1 MNNEITTPQKQQIDV
16 QTIKNYL
23 FTSET
28 KLTDKQQQMFIQLAV
43 RHNLDPFKREIYAIA
58 YGREFSIVT
67 GYQVYIERAE
77 ASGKLNGWHC
87 INTPSGAK
95 ITIYRK
101 DWEHPFEWEASYEE
115 FDKGQSSWKKMRD
128 FMIKKVCIGQGF
140 RLAFP
145 AELGGLPY
153 LVEEMEGATPFST
166 VANESVKQPQSKSK
180 AETPMP
186 PEAPAEEE
194 VITTVD
200 KITKKGLDFR
210 ILGEKDM
217 IYITRQETFATLAKS
232 AKDAGLQ
239 VKINHKNFIIIDITL
254 LEPPAQKD
262 QTQEKFL
269 SGLEADAV
277 AEGLKSEV

>member
-153 LVEEMEGATPFST
+153 LIEEMEGATPFST
-166 VANESVKQPQSKSK
+166 GANESVKQPQSKSSAR
-180 AETPMP
+180 AETELPY
-186 PEAPAEEE
+186 AEI
-194 VITTVD
+194 VTTVG

-210 ILGEKDM
+210 ILGERD
-217 IYITRQETFATLAKS
+217 IVYITRQETFATLAKS
-232 AKDAGLQ
+232 AKEAGLQ
-239 VKINHKNFIIIDITL
+239 VKIKHQENIIVDISL
-254 LEPPAQKD
+254 LEPETVN
-262 QTQEKFL
+262 QTQDDFL
-269 SGLEADAV
+269 NGLEADAV
-277 AEGLKSEV
+277 AEGLKSAV